1 MTRRGVL
8 LVLSSPSGAGK
19 STLARRLLAED
30 PGFELSVSVTTRA
43 PRPGE
48 VEGRDYYFVDKA
60 RFSEMAAA
68 GELLEYAQVFDN
80 SYGTPRQPVEA
91 AVAAGRDV
99 LFDVDWQGA
108 QQLAAS
114 DLSEAVIKVFILPP
128 SIGEIERRLNARAT
142 DAADVIARRMS
153 KAEAEISHWAEY
165 DYVLINDNLDHCFS
179 QIRTIVAGERLR
191 RPRQTGLFDYVGG
204 LNREFQERS

>member
-30 PGFELSVSVTTRA
+30 PGFELSVSVTTRP

-60 RFSEMAAA
+60 RFSEMAAS
-68 GELLEYAQVFDN
+68 GELLEHAQVFDN

-128 SIGEIERRLNARAT
+128 SIGEIERRLTSRAT

-179 QIRTIVAGERLR
+179 QIRTIVAAERLR

-204 LNREFQERS
+204 L